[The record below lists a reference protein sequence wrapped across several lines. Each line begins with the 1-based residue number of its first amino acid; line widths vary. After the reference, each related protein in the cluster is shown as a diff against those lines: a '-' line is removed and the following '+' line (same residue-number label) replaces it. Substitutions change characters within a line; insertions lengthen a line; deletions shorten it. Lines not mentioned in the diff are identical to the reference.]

1 MSMMRNVLAGLFL
14 TLLCIG
20 AGGCSDNVS
29 DRDIEMVDL
38 AEVRAAVAMP
48 DTIRLLDPRSP
59 GEFANGRIPTAM
71 NIPLADISDRKDNID
86 PRLARFKGLIVYGD
100 DPGSGVARATAKRL
114 MRTGYKGVKMFSGG
128 LSEWR
133 SAGLKIEGAPP
144 APTVAPAASAP
155 ATTAPTDASGF
166 GKPPASGNK

>member
-1 MSMMRNVLAGLFL
+1 MSMIRNVLAGLFL
-14 TLLCIG
+14 TLLCIS

-38 AEVRAAVAMP
+38 AEVRAAVAKP

-59 GEFANGRIPTAM
+59 GQFAMGRIPTSI
-71 NIPLADISDRKDNID
+71 NVPLADISDRKDNID

-100 DPGSGVARATAKRL
+100 DPGSGVARATTKRL
-114 MRTGYKGVKMFSGG
+114 MRTGYKGVKMFAGG

-133 SAGLKIEGAPP
+133 SAGLKLEGAPP
-144 APTVAPAASAP
+144 ASPPPSAP
-155 ATTAPTDASGF
+155 ATSSAPSDASGF
-166 GKPPASGNK
+166 GKPPASGSK